1 MEHTS
6 SAKITEALKLL
17 EEAASQKKD
26 ELKGVMTDKY
36 THLKQLIMEG
46 EGSLIQSL
54 VEAKKQAGDAVCH
67 AREVGVDK
75 AREMAHD
82 VDARVHG
89 NPWPYVAGSA
99 TVGLLLGLLLGRNN
113 K

>member
-6 SAKITEALKLL
+6 SAKISQALNLL
-17 EEAASQKKD
+17 EEAALQKKD
-26 ELKGVMTDKY
+26 ELKEVMTDKY
-36 THLKQLIMEG
+36 THLKQIIVEG
-46 EGSLIQSL
+46 EGSLLQSL
-54 VEAKKQAGDAVCH
+54 VDAKKQAGQAVCH

-75 AREMAHD
+75 AKELAHD
-82 VDARVHG
+82 VDDKVHG
-89 NPWPYVAGSA
+89 NPWPYIAGSA